1 MKKIDLK
8 YYYYFK
14 LMNKAK
20 HQYRDKTYLEL
31 QKLFSDDKLSKNMEI
46 GIFNYTIKASTFNKI
61 TKDWKNI
68 YFKLLYKQ
76 RAKTMLINLKN
87 IPELITNLKTKKIKV
102 EDISFYTHQELN
114 PELWKE
120 LIDEKI
126 KIDKNKYENCPKINS
141 EFKCRKCQSNN
152 CSYYQLQTRSA
163 DEPMTTFV
171 NCLDCGNRWRF

>member
-14 LMNKAK
+14 LMDKSK
-20 HQYRDKTYLEL
+20 HLYRDKTYTEL
-31 QKLFSDDKLSKNMEI
+31 KKLFDSDTLSKNMEI
-46 GIFNYTIKASTFNKI
+46 GIFNYTIKEANNSKI
-61 TKDWKNI
+61 TKDWNNI
-68 YFKLLYKQ
+68 YFKLIYKQ
-76 RAKTMLINLKN
+76 RAKTILINLKN
-87 IPELITNLKTKKIKV
+87 IPDLITKVKNKVIKV
-102 EDISFYTHQELN
+102 QDISFYTHQELHPN
-114 PELWKE
+114 LWKA
-120 LIDEKI
+120 LLDEKS
-126 KIDKNKYENCPKINS
+126 KIDKNKYENSPKINS